1 MFQKIKDFLKGMP
14 KWIWIVIV
22 IVLIIVWRIV
32 ANSSSSTKVQT
43 IKVTQGDLV
52 QSVSTSGTVKADQY
66 SQLTFPTGGKINWVG
81 VKSGDKVNRG
91 QAIAQLDPVPLNAAY
106 QQALNVRRNTQAA
119 VDSIHDQV
127 KNNDSAETFAQKATR
142 TAAEVA
148 NDNAWDTVLA
158 AQDNLRN
165 ASIFAPFNG
174 VMDTV
179 SPSSAGMMVLPG
191 AANYTIV
198 NPDTVYFDSEVE
210 ETDLPNIAV
219 NQKVNIKLD
228 AYPDETFSGQVMN
241 IGLVAFTSSTGGNA
255 YHVRIVLP
263 KNINFKFRV
272 GMQGDV
278 DIIYNTVSNV
288 TKIVSTAVVTDGG
301 KSYVW
306 GIENGKSKKIN
317 VEVGQTSP
325 DETEIKSGLSAGQE
339 VIDNP
344 ASNFATGTRV
354 TISN

>member
-1 MFQKIKDFLKGMP
+1 MFQKIKDFLKKMP
-14 KWIWIVIV
+14 KWVWVVAVIALIVI
-22 IVLIIVWRIV
+22 WRII

-43 IKVTQGDLV
+43 VKVSQGDLV

-66 SQLTFPTGGKINWVG
+66 SQLTFPTGGKINSVG
-81 VKSGDKVNRG
+81 VKSGDKVRVG
-91 QAIAQLDPVPLNAAY
+91 QAIAQLDPIPLNAAY
-106 QQALNVRRNTQAA
+106 QQALNVRRNTQAV
-119 VDSIHDQV
+119 VDNIHDQV

-165 ASIFAPFNG
+165 ASIYAPFNG

-179 SPSSAGMMVLPG
+179 NPTSAGMLVSPG
-191 AANYTIV
+191 AANFTIV

-210 ETDLPNIAV
+210 ETDLPNVAA

-228 AYPDETFSGQVMN
+228 AYPDENFAGQVVN

-255 YHVRIVLP
+255 YHVRILLP
-263 KNINFKFRV
+263 KNNNLKFRV

-278 DIIYNTVSNV
+278 EIIYNTVSNV
-288 TKIVSTAVVTDGG
+288 TKVVSTAVVTDSG

-306 GIENGKSKKIN
+306 GIVGGKSKKIN
-317 VEVGQTSP
+317 VEIGLTST
-325 DETEIKSGLSAGQE
+325 DETEIKSGLTVGEE

-344 ASNFATGTRV
+344 ASNFVEGTRV